1 MYLILIKKIAKHIH
15 QREPTP
21 TEIAAVV
28 LYFNG
33 EMLATPEKLIYTT
46 TLKEGSVLQIRDIN
60 SASVSGSYHITVRTL
75 TGKVLELHIPEN
87 TTGDKLREIIQDKE
101 GIPPDQQRLIF
112 GGRELPVSSLEA
124 DFNFLSLGSNITS
137 HISGD
142 SYYVYIPTL
151 FVGKTASK
159 NDYFDCFFS
168 EDGSMYTK
176 VREIPAHWLQ
186 LSVAEASTI
195 QAAASAAKL
204 KLYSSNTIPENHVLA
219 FSTITHCGSPTTE
232 MINWDNLYLFT
243 VAAQNFTNK
252 EGVSK
257 YLGFSHPLY
266 LNNNGTAVLS
276 SYGVGQDSTIH
287 LVLKLR
293 GD

>member
-1 MYLILIKKIAKHIH
+1 MIILI
-15 QREPTP
+15 
-21 TEIAAVV
+21 V
-28 LYFNG
+28 
-33 EMLATPEKLIYTT
+33 
-46 TLKEGSVLQIRDIN
+46 
-60 SASVSGSYHITVRTL
+60 
-75 TGKVLELHIPEN
+75 
-87 TTGDKLREIIQDKE
+87 
-101 GIPPDQQRLIF
+101 
-112 GGRELPVSSLEA
+112 
-124 DFNFLSLGSNITS
+124 
-137 HISGD
+137 
-142 SYYVYIPTL
+142 
-151 FVGKTASK
+151 
-159 NDYFDCFFS
+159 FFS